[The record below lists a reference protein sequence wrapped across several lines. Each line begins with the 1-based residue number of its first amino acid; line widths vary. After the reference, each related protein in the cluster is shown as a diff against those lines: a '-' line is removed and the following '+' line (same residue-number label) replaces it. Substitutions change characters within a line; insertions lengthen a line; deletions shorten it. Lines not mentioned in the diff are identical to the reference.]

1 MWNLFIYANHGWNY
15 LGTYSD
21 YDKAQE
27 DADKVKQ
34 NSERMV
40 SVEQVTMVGSTS
52 HMKNL
57 YKNITNEELERQ

>member
-1 MWNLFIYANHGWNY
+1 MWNLFIFANYGWRY

-27 DADKVKQ
+27 DAEKIKE

-40 SVEQVTMVGSTS
+40 SIEQLTIIGSTS
-52 HMKNL
+52 HMKRL
-57 YKNITNEELERQ
+57 YKIITNDELEK